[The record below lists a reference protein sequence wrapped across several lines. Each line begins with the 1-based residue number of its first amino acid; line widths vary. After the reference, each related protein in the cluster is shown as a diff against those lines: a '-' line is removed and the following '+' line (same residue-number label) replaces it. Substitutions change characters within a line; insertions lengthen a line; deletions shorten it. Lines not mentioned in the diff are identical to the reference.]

1 MALRLFQKKDK
12 TINFT
17 ITDEAIRFVELRQ
30 SDPLLIEKFG
40 ERKLPEGMIVR
51 GDIVKIGELQDV
63 IDNMVD
69 EWKLKNRNI
78 RFTIPDR
85 YVAIREEKV
94 DRDLTLDEIKNF
106 FFMQIGSTIH
116 LPFDEP
122 VFDVVVTGY
131 EENKQSVLLVAAPEQ
146 VVEDYAGVF
155 EHARLKPIA
164 ADIAPLALYRL
175 FHSFDRTNDSAH
187 ELLIHLKSNV
197 MTLSIFHGHQ
207 LKFMK
212 PVFIE
217 KSEDVLD
224 MEDAD
229 GSGDLADALSELD
242 KVVNFY
248 ENSVHGGQV
257 KIERILF
264 TGDHPQRPFVEE
276 FINKSFDIP
285 VETDEQMKMDTKQNE
300 WLPPAFLAAVGLAL
314 KDG

>member
-30 SDPLLIEKFG
+30 SSPIVVEKFG
-40 ERKLPEGMIVR
+40 ERELPEGIIVR
-51 GDIVKIGELQDV
+51 GDLVKIDELQD
-63 IDNMVD
+63 ILDNVVD

-85 YVAIREEKV
+85 FVAIKEEKV

-131 EENKQSVLLVAAPEQ
+131 EEKKQTVLLVAAPEQ
-146 VVEDYAGVF
+146 VVEEYVGLF
-155 EHARLKPIA
+155 EQSRLKPMA
-164 ADIAPLALYRL
+164 ADIAPLAVYRL
-175 FHSFDRTNDSAH
+175 FHAGGQTDENAH
-187 ELLIHLKSNV
+187 EMLVHLKQNV
-197 MTLSIFHGHQ
+197 MTLSIFHQHQ

-217 KSEDVLD
+217 KSEDVL
-224 MEDAD
+224 ELEEA
-229 GSGDLADALSELD
+229 GDLADALSEME
-242 KVVNFY
+242 KVISFY

-257 KIERILF
+257 KISRVLF
-264 TGDHPQRPFVEE
+264 TGYHTQRPFVEQ
-276 FINKSFDIP
+276 FIKQSLDIP
-285 VETDEQMKMDTKQNE
+285 VGTDEEISMDTKQNQP
-300 WLPPAFLAAVGLAL
+300 LPPAFYAAAGLAL

>member
-30 SDPLLIEKFG
+30 SMVERFG
-40 ERKLPEGMIVR
+40 ERQLPEGIIVR
-51 GDIVKIGELQDV
+51 GDLVKSDELQDILNNV
-63 IDNMVD
+63 VD
-69 EWKLKNRNI
+69 EWKLKNRHV

-85 YVAIREEKV
+85 FVAIKEEKV

-116 LPFDEP
+116 LPFEEP

-146 VVEDYAGVF
+146 VVEEYSRLF
-155 EHARLKPIA
+155 EHARLKPAA

-175 FHSFDRTNDSAH
+175 FHSHGNTNENAH
-187 ELLIHLKSNV
+187 ELLIQLEKNV
-197 MTLSIFHGHQ
+197 MTLSIFHQHR
-207 LKFMK
+207 LKFIK

-217 KSEDVLD
+217 KNEDILEF
-224 MEDAD
+224 EDIS
-229 GSGDLADALSELD
+229 GSGDLADALSEIE

-248 ENSVHGGQV
+248 ENSVHSGQV
-257 KIERILF
+257 KIDRVLF
-264 TGDHPQRPFVEE
+264 TGHHSQRPFVEG
-276 FINKSFDIP
+276 FIKQSFDIP
-285 VETDEQMKMDTKQNE
+285 IQTDESITMDTKQNE
-300 WLPPAFLAAVGLAL
+300 WLPPAFYTAAGLAL